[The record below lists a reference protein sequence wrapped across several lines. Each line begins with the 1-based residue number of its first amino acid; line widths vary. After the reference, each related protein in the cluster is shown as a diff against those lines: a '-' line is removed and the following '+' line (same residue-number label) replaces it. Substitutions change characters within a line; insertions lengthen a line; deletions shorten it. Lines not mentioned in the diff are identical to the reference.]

1 MPDVPIRAII
11 SSALL
16 LSLAACNRTPAPT
29 HAKIT
34 GFEVDPTSIASGVTA
49 RLCYGVENATK
60 TDLNPAVEK
69 ILPASHNC
77 LDITPHETT
86 VYTLTAYG
94 QDGKTDTKAVEL
106 KVGPPQPRVADLTA
120 RPLAVK
126 RGRPVKVCF
135 KLQNAKSV
143 SAKPGKLDRRTNC
156 LTDYPKK
163 TTTYQIVAKGD
174 DHEQDTGTVTV
185 SVLR

>member
-1 MPDVPIRAII
+1 MPIRAII
-11 SSALL
+11 LSAVAVT
-16 LSLAACNRTPAPT
+16 LAACNRTPPPT

-34 GFEVDPTSIASGVTA
+34 GFTADPSSLASGVTG

-69 ILPASHNC
+69 ILPSSHNC
-77 LDITPHETT
+77 LDIAPTQTT

-94 QDGKTDTKAVEL
+94 EDGKTDTKAVEVR
-106 KVGPPQPRVADLTA
+106 VGPPQPHVASLTA
-120 RPLAVK
+120 RPLSVK
-126 RGRPVKVCF
+126 KGRQVKVCF
-135 KLQNAKSV
+135 KLENAKSV

-163 TTTYQIVAKGD
+163 TTTYQVVAKGD